1 MIKYLAIALLSLVFM
16 AGPAQSK
23 DKPAQSK
30 DKKDKGCCVKVP
42 KECFTYLRQLPG
54 DPTPPDGPIPY
65 SVWYYSLYEPFCKGK
80 SEAACIWACAKALPK
95 CDACGNVVK
104 AGG

>member
-1 MIKYLAIALLSLVFM
+1 MRKFLAIALLGLAFA
-16 AGPAQSK
+16 AGPAQS
-23 DKPAQSK
+23 
-30 DKKDKGCCVKVP
+30 KDKGCCVKVP
-42 KECFTYLRQLPG
+42 KECFTYLRQVPG